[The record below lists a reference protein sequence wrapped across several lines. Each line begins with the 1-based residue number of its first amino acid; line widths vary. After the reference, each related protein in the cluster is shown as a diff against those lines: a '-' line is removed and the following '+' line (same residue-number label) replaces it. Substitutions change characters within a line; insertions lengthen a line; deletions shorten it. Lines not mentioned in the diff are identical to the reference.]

1 MPHIV
6 PGLTHTGLHMKMH
19 DMPRRA
25 ALIVAAY
32 GILTTPAVAGAQRA
46 ADSASRTTIPSTI
59 REEHEE
65 IRTELASATK
75 LAGRTGLAARAL
87 AALLQPHFVREEQ
100 IALPPLSLLG
110 PLSRN
115 ERASSAAWA
124 LPMTDSLRREM
135 PRMLRDHVA
144 IRAAAQR
151 LATAAQSE
159 GQTMVV
165 RFTDKLAVHARTEEE
180 LLYPAAIVVGDLM
193 RARGARP

>member
-1 MPHIV
+1 MHHLIRRV
-6 PGLTHTGLHMKMH
+6 ALVIAAPGMLS
-19 DMPRRA
+19 
-25 ALIVAAY
+25 VS
-32 GILTTPAVAGAQRA
+32 AVAGAQRA
-46 ADSASRTTIPSTI
+46 ADSARTAIPATI

-65 IRTELASATK
+65 IRAELASAAK

-87 AALLQPHFVREEQ
+87 AALLQPHFDREEQ

-115 ERASSAAWA
+115 ERVTSAAWV

-144 IRAAAQR
+144 IRAATQR
-151 LATAAQSE
+151 LATVAQAE
-159 GQTMVV
+159 GQPTVV
-165 RFTDKLAVHARTEEE
+165 RFADKLTAHARTEEE
-180 LLYPAAIVVGDLM
+180 ILYPAAIVVGDLM

>member
-1 MPHIV
+1 MP
-6 PGLTHTGLHMKMH
+6 L
-19 DMPRRA
+19 RA
-25 ALIVAAY
+25 VLIIAAY
-32 GILTTPAVAGAQRA
+32 GILTTPAVASAQRA
-46 ADSASRTTIPSTI
+46 ADSAGTTIPTTI

-65 IRTELASATK
+65 IRTEMASATK

-87 AALLQPHFVREEQ
+87 SALLQPHFVREEQ

-115 ERASSAAWA
+115 ERVASAWV

-165 RFTDKLAVHARTEEE
+165 RFTDRLAVHARTEEE
-180 LLYPAAIVVGDLM
+180 LLYPAAMLVGDLI